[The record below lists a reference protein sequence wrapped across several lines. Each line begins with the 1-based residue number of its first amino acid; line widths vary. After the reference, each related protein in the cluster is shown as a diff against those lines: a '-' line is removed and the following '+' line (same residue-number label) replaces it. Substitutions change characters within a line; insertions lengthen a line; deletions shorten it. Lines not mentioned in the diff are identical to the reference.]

1 MIRRMIW
8 RNDGFLYKRLSD
20 FSGDIIFSALSNSS
34 PVKVYETEIWNSDK
48 WDPMVYGVD
57 ISHSCPFFNQLKKL
71 IFNVPWR
78 ASSVI
83 NSSNSDYSNNFT
95 SFKNCYLCFNGSFS
109 ENCAYSNGLGYSRD
123 CFDCSHINHSE
134 LCYESFWLSRC
145 QKIFFSS
152 RCKDSYDIYFS
163 KDIRNCNNCFGCANL
178 QNKSYC
184 IFNQPYS
191 KEGYFKKMI
200 SFNIGSFSSLKELIE
215 QINKTWLKFPNR
227 FMEGTKNIDVTGE
240 YIFQSKH
247 VHNSFL
253 IREAEDIRFCQY
265 LQEPANKD
273 CYDQTLFRGNELTY
287 ENAIT
292 GDGTYNTKF
301 SVLCWTNI
309 NNLEY
314 CINCVSCGDC
324 FGCVGLRN
332 KEYCILNKQY
342 TKEEY
347 EALVPKII
355 DHMNAMP
362 YVDKKG
368 RVYKYGEFFPPELSP
383 FSYNETIAQEYFPL
397 TKEQALSQGYS
408 WKDPEE
414 RNLKIDIKTEELPDL
429 IKDVKDD
436 IVGKVIEC
444 ATARNW
450 RRSDLR
456 QISKGQSSGE
466 FSNCTTAFK
475 IIPQEMEFYR
485 KMNLPLPRLCPNCRH
500 YERLK
505 QRNPLKLWHRKCMCG
520 GKTSANFGVR
530 GVPDTA
536 NSKGSTFGNYKNTI
550 EHFHKDQPCP
560 NEFETTYA
568 PDRPEI
574 VYCEACYKQEVN

>member
-1 MIRRMIW
+1 MNSETRNCQNCKQDFTIDSEDFNFYEKIKVPPPTFCSLCRLERRAVY
-8 RNDGFLYKRLSD
+8 RNERKLFKVKDFLTGKDIFSLYPAEGGKKSVTQEEWFSDALDNIEYGRNYD
-20 FSGDIIFSALSNSS
+20 FSKSFSEQLFELDKEVPIFPLRVEFMVNSPYCANATAL
-34 PVKVYETEIWNSDK
+34 
-48 WDPMVYGVD
+48 
-57 ISHSCPFFNQLKKL
+57 
-71 IFNVPWR
+71 
-78 ASSVI
+78 
-83 NSSNSDYSNNFT
+83 
-95 SFKNCYLCFNGSFS
+95 KNCYLCFNGSFS

-450 RRSDLR
+450 RRSDL
-456 QISKGQSSGE
+456 
-466 FSNCTTAFK
+466 
-475 IIPQEMEFYR
+475 
-485 KMNLPLPRLCPNCRH
+485 
-500 YERLK
+500 
-505 QRNPLKLWHRKCMCG
+505 
-520 GKTSANFGVR
+520 
-530 GVPDTA
+530 
-536 NSKGSTFGNYKNTI
+536 
-550 EHFHKDQPCP
+550 
-560 NEFETTYA
+560 
-568 PDRPEI
+568 
-574 VYCEACYKQEVN
+574 